1 MRWAFLSLL
10 SDKVKGN
17 SFEAL
22 PLQSGLTPGLE
33 PPATALF
40 RRGLSK
46 GACATKRWHKACPR
60 YVRAAW
66 ARVCMWW
73 GEAGAGIHPSTTD
86 RSWHL
91 LYFVSTSLSFSISRR
106 DPCLPLLTGMEV
118 FITYSENKV
127 VLKHRSRK
135 KIPRDLKI
143 CSCHS
148 PT

>member
-40 RRGLSK
+40 RWGLSK
-46 GACATKRWHKACPR
+46 GACATKRWHKACPH

-66 ARVCMWW
+66 ARECMWW
-73 GEAGAGIHPSTTD
+73 WGGGRGLEFTLVPLTVPGIYCILFLQASVSPSVD
-86 RSWHL
+86 G
-91 LYFVSTSLSFSISRR
+91 I
-106 DPCLPLLTGMEV
+106 PACL
-118 FITYSENKV
+118 
-127 VLKHRSRK
+127 
-135 KIPRDLKI
+135 
-143 CSCHS
+143 C
-148 PT
+148 